1 MKKLTIFYI
10 FFLLSSNTFA
20 EQSLSLKQATN
31 TAMADD
37 PWLVG
42 NRQTQQAL
50 LAQSVA
56 AATSFDPMISI
67 GLVNMPLDSF
77 AFNQEGMTQF
87 KVGVKQKFGR
97 GDSLLLV
104 QQQLVERSEQQPL
117 LRLNRQAQVK
127 VNISELWLRVYLADR
142 TIALIKQ
149 DRQLFEQLVDVAES
163 SYAST
168 IAKTRQQDVIRAQ
181 LELIRLDDRLVQ
193 LTQQRNNTL
202 QLMNQ
207 WLPEHLLMLPW
218 PQHLPT
224 LPTFVA
230 EFTPLAL
237 AQIFSRHPNVLAMEK
252 NISAVATGI
261 AISKQGY
268 KPQWAVNASYGYR
281 ADSPINQ
288 NRADLFSV
296 AVTFDLPLHMA
307 AKQDNQVKAAIANTE
322 AIKTQK
328 LLLLKQMIAQAKAL
342 NSQLI
347 QLEKRHQLYTR
358 QLMPQTHQQAQAA
371 LNAYANDSG
380 DFSEVMRARISELNT
395 TIAGLKIAVEQQV
408 LTSRLAYLF
417 NQVAGD
423 KS

>member
-181 LELIRLDDRLVQ
+181 LELIRLDEYAATHESMATRAFADV
-193 LTQQRNNTL
+193 TL
-202 QLMNQ
+202 
-207 WLPEHLLMLPW
+207 
-218 PQHLPT
+218 
-224 LPTFVA
+224 
-230 EFTPLAL
+230 
-237 AQIFSRHPNVLAMEK
+237 
-252 NISAVATGI
+252 AT
-261 AISKQGY
+261 AI
-268 KPQWAVNASYGYR
+268 
-281 ADSPINQ
+281 
-288 NRADLFSV
+288 
-296 AVTFDLPLHMA
+296 T
-307 AKQDNQVKAAIANTE
+307 
-322 AIKTQK
+322 
-328 LLLLKQMIAQAKAL
+328 
-342 NSQLI
+342 NSTYI
-347 QLEKRHQLYTR
+347 CC
-358 QLMPQTHQQAQAA
+358 
-371 LNAYANDSG
+371 
-380 DFSEVMRARISELNT
+380 
-395 TIAGLKIAVEQQV
+395 
-408 LTSRLAYLF
+408 
-417 NQVAGD
+417 
-423 KS
+423 